1 MAVQYLRHRDGAA
14 VTAAEADAL
23 IEQILKGHRYEAAI
37 REQAKQ
43 WDDPLKGDKKLE
55 KRLMR
60 ALVGMVGLYAFP
72 FSGAPEYEFTVRLPG
87 ELVETNGTGNKG
99 GRTRWKFDTGD
110 LFPDGFEMKAR
121 SIVIDRDGQKKV
133 LGRMVIDDETRAI
146 EFMELAGG
154 EGTLLEAVRKVRQT
168 GDRNALSQVK
178 TSSSRKVC
186 ESGSSTTSCSSHRG
200 PLGVILTPD
209 PSRPHREPGQSYAA
223 TPVIS
228 ELLTRCFDSDILPSR
243 ASHPRRFAQGEI
255 YANLYTSEREW
266 HDPVNFDPDGV
277 DRHENYLDHLFWERS
292 PPTRWSASSAR
303 SVRANRRWST
313 TTCGATAPI
322 MGGDRE
328 EFDKKLIIQFDSR
341 DIQDNTDFYHLF
353 FLYTQS
359 SIRVQCAQ
367 RSYDIDAAI
376 KRRPT
381 QPNNVRE
388 WVWAALEEMSRVAAR
403 GSRHCPI
410 PVHRPGRRQPGPDAA
425 TVQIRAI
432 TEVEQWLLNPQIRIW
447 RVFLPLWPSTF
458 SYLRNHRFNMLRGVH
473 IFRLGALDTEHA
485 DRQSRAGLRHAA
497 PGVELVDGPPGV
509 DYLSEI
515 TQFAKKRLLDRILGL
530 SHGSLRLMLS
540 LWGGFLRSEA
550 AYSIWRQRRAN
561 TESSRG
567 YEYELL
573 DALIVGSPNRS
584 TTRTHRIANLFTMGH
599 AHARPR
605 DLLIGPHA
613 LFLMAQGF
621 HRQRTL
627 TDALVRLGYSSDN
640 VQDAIDACG
649 TFNILHQVPAQGGV
663 VEYEIHDSVI
673 QEYVGEEHA
682 GRERPGLIWEPAY
695 VDNVAKVTP
704 VEPAL
709 LPKMRKTRGDWADDF
724 TDRVETTLLFL
735 GFLRSCE
742 DSFRDPKLLR
752 PGVDPV
758 SFRESL
764 EKTRIPCL
772 WRGMAAAYR
781 NRLSALRQGG
791 YLKNVD
797 PRWWVE
803 TLGAPLFLDVDQ
815 AEVNLTPR

>member
-1 MAVQYLRHRDGAA
+1 MSFSP
-14 VTAAEADAL
+14 L
-23 IEQILKGHRYEAAI
+23 IH
-37 REQAKQ
+37 
-43 WDDPLKGDKKLE
+43 
-55 KRLMR
+55 
-60 ALVGMVGLYAFP
+60 
-72 FSGAPEYEFTVRLPG
+72 
-87 ELVETNGTGNKG
+87 
-99 GRTRWKFDTGD
+99 
-110 LFPDGFEMKAR
+110 PDH
-121 SIVIDRDGQKKV
+121 
-133 LGRMVIDDETRAI
+133 I
-146 EFMELAGG
+146 E
-154 EGTLLEAVRKVRQT
+154 
-168 GDRNALSQVK
+168 
-178 TSSSRKVC
+178 SRVN
-186 ESGSSTTSCSSHRG
+186 
-200 PLGVILTPD
+200 
-209 PSRPHREPGQSYAA
+209 QYAA
-223 TPVIS
+223 SPAIS
-228 ELLTRCFDSDILPSR
+228 ELLNRCFDSDILPSR
-243 ASHPRRFAQGEI
+243 ASHPRRFSQAEI

-277 DRHENYLDHLFWERS
+277 DRHENYLDHLFWDAK
-292 PPTRWSASSAR
+292 P
-303 SVRANRRWST
+303 ANPVVCVIGPVGSGKST
-313 TTCGATAPI
+313 LVDYYLRCHCPNHGQR
-322 MGGDRE
+322 RE

-359 SIRVQCAQ
+359 SIRVQCTQ
-367 RSYDIDAAI
+367 RNFDIDAAI

-388 WVWAALEEMSRVAAR
+388 WVWAALEEMSRAATR
-403 GSRHCPI
+403 EAGTAPFHYIVLVVDNLDQTP
-410 PVHRPGRRQPGPDAA
+410 P

-432 TEVEQWLLNPQIRIW
+432 TEVEQWLLNPQIKIW

-473 IFRLGALDTEHA
+473 TFRLGPLNTGTLIANQERVFEEQLRASSSTVA
-485 DRQSRAGLRHAA
+485 RQAA
-497 PGVELVDGPPGV
+497 

-550 AYSIWRQRRAN
+550 AYSIWRQRRMS

-573 DALIVGSPNRS
+573 DALIVGESESLNH
-584 TTRTHRIANLFTMGH
+584 RTHRIANLFTMGH

-613 LFLMAQGF
+613 LFLMAKGF

-627 TDALVRLGYSSDN
+627 TDPLVRLGYSTDN

-649 TFNILHQVPAQGGV
+649 AYNILHQVPAQGGV

-673 QEYVGEEHA
+673 QEYVGEEHP

-695 VDNVAKVTP
+695 LDNVAKVTP
-704 VEPAL
+704 VERAL
-709 LPKMRKTRGDWADDF
+709 LAKMRKTRGDWAEDF
-724 TDRVETTLLFL
+724 TDRVETTLVFL
-735 GFLRSCE
+735 SFLRSCE
-742 DSFRDPKLLR
+742 DSFRDPKSLR

-758 SFRESL
+758 SFRETL
-764 EKTRIPCL
+764 EKIQIPCL

-797 PRWWVE
+797 PQWWVQ
-803 TLGAPLFLDVDQ
+803 TLGDPLFLDVDE
-815 AEVNLTPR
+815 ADVNLTPL